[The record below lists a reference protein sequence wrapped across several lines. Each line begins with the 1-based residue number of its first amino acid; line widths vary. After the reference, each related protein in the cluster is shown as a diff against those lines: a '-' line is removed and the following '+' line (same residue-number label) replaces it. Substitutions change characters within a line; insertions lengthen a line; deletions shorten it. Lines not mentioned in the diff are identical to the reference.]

1 MIICPEFMTFF
12 GINVFYPKAANYLG
26 KILKQLLD
34 DHAKNRRFG
43 TSCDLR
49 FENNDK
55 NFKKSKFNPSHW

>member
-43 TSCDLR
+43 TSFDLR
-49 FENNDK
+49 FENK
-55 NFKKSKFNPSHW
+55 Y